1 MKHPVW
7 IINSAL
13 FLLLI
18 SAVLFIFFSRVSIPE
33 REDIEPALYSKIKK
47 EKKLQI
53 NIAQIYQADLFGTFA
68 TAQAEPEPTE
78 EVLFPPPPEPQEA
91 EIPELP
97 KPQFLEPLDI
107 TLRGIFMVNIDS
119 TNNRAI
125 IADNKTKKEAS
136 YKIGDKVI
144 DAQLIRIFGDKIIL
158 LRSNGQQEVL
168 YLREQDA
175 RMDAGYAMI
184 DEWNTVAKPISET
197 VFMVDPF
204 AFAKRVPDLGQ
215 LIEMLHLIT
224 AYKNGQSIGVRIGT
238 FDEKSVGTVLG
249 LHPGDIITRIE
260 NIPATSMDE
269 RLKIYQKVLNK
280 RENEKIMVQLVRNQQ
295 PIEFEY
301 LLKEFVPEE
310 GQKETPKQQFIIQK
324 IEEDEKIK
332 ILKQRYEFAPTLQE
346 IRQKERKNMIDKGQ
360 MPQT

>member
-1 MKHPVW
+1 M
-7 IINSAL
+7 
-13 FLLLI
+13 LLI
-18 SAVLFIFFSRVSIPE
+18 SAIVFIFFSRISIPE
-33 REDIEPALYSKIKK
+33 REDIEPALYSNLKK

-53 NIAQIYQADLFGTFA
+53 NIAQIYQADLFGTYA
-68 TAQAEPEPTE
+68 TAQAEPEKAE
-78 EVLFPPPPEPQEA
+78 EILFPPPPEPQEV

-119 TNNRAI
+119 AHNRAI

-136 YKIGDKVI
+136 YKIGDKII

-184 DEWNTVAKPISET
+184 DEWNTVAKPISST

-204 AFAKRVPDLGQ
+204 AFAKRVVDLGQ

-224 AYKNGQSIGVRIGT
+224 AYKNGQSVGVRIGT

-249 LHPGDIITRIE
+249 LQPGDIITRIE
-260 NIPATSMDE
+260 DITPATMQE
-269 RLKIYQKVLNK
+269 RLSIYQKVLNK
-280 RENEKIMVQLVRNQQ
+280 RENEKIVVHLVRNQQ
-295 PIEFEY
+295 PMEFEY

-310 GQKETPKQQFIIQK
+310 GQKETPQQQFILQK
-324 IEEDEKIK
+324 IEEDEKMK
-332 ILKQRYEFAPTLQE
+332 ILKQKYEFAPTLQE
-346 IRQKERKNMIDKGQ
+346 IRQKERKIMLEKGQ

>member
-7 IINSAL
+7 IINSTL

-18 SAVLFIFFSRVSIPE
+18 AALIIIFFSRVSIPE
-33 REDIEPALYSKIKK
+33 REDIEPTQFSKLKK

-53 NIAQIYQADLFGTFA
+53 NIAQIYEADLFGTYA
-68 TAQAEPEPTE
+68 TAQAEPEETE

-97 KPQFLEPLDI
+97 KPQFLAPLDI

-119 TNNRAI
+119 THNRTI

-136 YKIGDKVI
+136 YKIGDKI
-144 DAQLIRIFGDKIIL
+144 LDAQLIRIFANKIIL

-175 RMDAGYAMI
+175 LLDAGYAMI
-184 DEWNTVAKPISET
+184 DEWNTIAKMISSY

-224 AYKNGQSIGVRIGT
+224 AYKNGQSIGVRIGS

-249 LHPGDIITRIE
+249 LQPGHIITHIE
-260 NIPATSMDE
+260 NIPATDLE
-269 RLKIYQKVLNK
+269 QRLKIYQRILNK
-280 RENEKIMVQLVRNQQ
+280 RENETVTVQLVRNQQ
-295 PIEFEY
+295 PLTFEY
-301 LLKEFVPEE
+301 ILKELMPEE
-310 GQKETPKQQFIIQK
+310 GQRETPKQQYILQK

-332 ILKQRYEFAPTLQE
+332 ILKQKHEFAPTLQE
-346 IRQKERKNMIDKGQ
+346 IRQRERQNMMNKGQ
-360 MPQT
+360 MPQS